1 MDVRQTSNYTAFL
14 NLQGWTIEKINN
26 KQNYVYLKKIPFLGY
41 IAKYQRGVI
50 NRKALKD
57 LANLQL
63 SYRIFQTI
71 IEPDINTSPK
81 SLNLLLS
88 RGYHLS
94 KSPYSPTKTILINL
108 KKSQKELLNN
118 FHKDIKYAVNKQLQS
133 PSASKIIKNPNL
145 TIFHE
150 SWHKSVNYKRHVPN
164 LATLSNLTN
173 TFLSHSIILASHN
186 NKFTNKLY
194 HSGLIIVCSP
204 TTAYYW
210 YAFTNK
216 SGRSSLSQYTLL
228 LSAILWAKNCHYKY
242 FDLEGIYDDRFP
254 IKSWR
259 GFTKFK
265 KKFTGEEVLYP
276 GTYVKTNWKNVF

>member
-1 MDVRQTSNYTAFL
+1 M
-14 NLQGWTIEKINN
+14 
-26 KQNYVYLKKIPFLGY
+26 GY

-150 SWHKSVNYKRHVPN
+150 S
-164 LATLSNLTN
+164 
-173 TFLSHSIILASHN
+173 
-186 NKFTNKLY
+186 
-194 HSGLIIVCSP
+194 
-204 TTAYYW
+204 
-210 YAFTNK
+210 
-216 SGRSSLSQYTLL
+216 
-228 LSAILWAKNCHYKY
+228 
-242 FDLEGIYDDRFP
+242 
-254 IKSWR
+254 
-259 GFTKFK
+259 
-265 KKFTGEEVLYP
+265 
-276 GTYVKTNWKNVF
+276 